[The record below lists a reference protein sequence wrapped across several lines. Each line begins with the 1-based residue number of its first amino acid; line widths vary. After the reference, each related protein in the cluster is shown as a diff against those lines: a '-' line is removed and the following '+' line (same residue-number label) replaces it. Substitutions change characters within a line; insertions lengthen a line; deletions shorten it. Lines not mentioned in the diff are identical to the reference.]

1 MFTPPPANCPLCP
14 RLVAFRAA
22 NAQQFPQF
30 FNGAVPPF
38 GSLDAQ
44 MLVVGLAPGLKGANA
59 SGRPF
64 TGDFAGDVLYAALA
78 KHGFASG
85 EYDPSKFIAK
95 AGTGHVSPHR
105 AGSQRSSESFDERGA
120 DSKGL
125 LSGSPHPIL
134 LARQGEGMP
143 HSRSSDNFTLHNVRI
158 TNAVRCVPPENKP
171 TPAEEKTCNPFLISE
186 IAAMPNLKLI
196 LSLGLTSHQAVLRTF
211 KLKARD
217 YKFAHGAVHE
227 LVASRQSPVA
237 IKTIDAP
244 LAHHSLLTTHDSR
257 LLLLDSYHTSR
268 YNVSTGRLTQAMF
281 ELVVAQ
287 AKAMI

>member
-1 MFTPPPANCPLCP
+1 MNFTPPPPNCPLCP

-22 NAQQFPQF
+22 NAAQFPHF

-38 GSLDAQ
+38 GDLDAQ

-78 KHGFASG
+78 HHGFARG
-85 EYDPSKFIAK
+85 KYDPSQLMQK
-95 AGTGHVSPHR
+95 R
-105 AGSQRSSESFDERGA
+105 ADG
-120 DSKGL
+120 
-125 LSGSPHPIL
+125 
-134 LARQGEGMP
+134 
-143 HSRSSDNFTLHNVRI
+143 FTLRNVRI

-171 TPAEEKTCNPFLISE
+171 TPAEEKTCNPFLIRE
-186 IAAMPNLKLI
+186 IAAMPNLKII

-211 KLKARD
+211 TLKVKD
-217 YKFAHGAVHE
+217 YKFAHGAVHT
-227 LVASRQSPVA
+227 LPNG
-237 IKTIDAP
+237 
-244 LAHHSLLTTHDSR
+244 

-281 ELVVAQ
+281 NDVVA
-287 AKAMI
+287 KARSML